1 MPVKPKYVDS
11 SMLFSLTTETLH
23 CHQLCELLLNSL
35 GVEYV
40 VLTLRVWDYF
50 IWHLQRCTL
59 LSQHFFI
66 STFNGG
72 KLKIDRSCTG
82 RLHLRWLILKLPYI
96 ERHIFW
102 IFRQIRFKRLNNR
115 EIYARTL
122 IILLLNIPIGL
133 YCQYL
138 L

>member
-35 GVEYV
+35 RSRICCFNSSRLGLFY
-40 VLTLRVWDYF
+40 LTSAKMY
-50 IWHLQRCTL
+50 
-59 LSQHFFI
+59 SS

-102 IFRQIRFKRLNNR
+102 IFRQIRFKRLNNH

>member
-35 GVEYV
+35 RSRICCFNSSRLGLFY
-40 VLTLRVWDYF
+40 
-50 IWHLQRCTL
+50 LQRCTL